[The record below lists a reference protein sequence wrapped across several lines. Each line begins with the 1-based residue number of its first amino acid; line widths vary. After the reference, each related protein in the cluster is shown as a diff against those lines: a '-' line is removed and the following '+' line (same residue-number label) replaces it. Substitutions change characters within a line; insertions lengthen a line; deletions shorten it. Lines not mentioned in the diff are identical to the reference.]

1 MQMKRIDDTDLFIN
15 SIIGENVWRKIPPIK
30 KIHILKK
37 YDEIQKIVKKNYLP
51 DSVV

>member
-1 MQMKRIDDTDLFIN
+1 MKRIDDTDLFIN
-15 SIIGENVWRKIPPIK
+15 SIIGEKVWQKIPPIK

-37 YDEIQKIVKKNYLP
+37 YDEIQQMVKKNYLS